1 MKNETEIKMMLETL
15 QDEYKATTVDILNK
29 CADKEDYNE
38 EYIAQN
44 KIFAQ
49 IELINWILE

>member
-1 MKNETEIKMMLETL
+1 MRDETEIKKLLEDIQT
-15 QDEYKATTVDILNK
+15 EYKATTVDIVNK
-29 CADKEDYNE
+29 CSDKEDYHE